1 MELVV
6 VMEEEE
12 EHLKDD
18 DGFNIKGN
26 TLVVGE
32 NEKAL

>member
-1 MELVV
+1 VELVV
-6 VMEEEE
+6 VMVE

-18 DGFNIKGN
+18 GFNMIGYS
-26 TLVVGE
+26 LVGE

>member
-1 MELVV
+1 M

-18 DGFNIKGN
+18 GFNMIGN